1 MAKAKNPTTFSHTF
15 KIDEKKLAR
24 LGVLNVTLAIDT
36 KLFIDPLLLRS
47 SSHAEINTTAHNEF
61 NNHFEQ
67 VIKLLSASRSD
78 GDPAWKAAQRLLAFP
93 EVAGTCL
100 GYGAG
105 SIHGSGFGPKLSKRI
120 VSLAKQIVDIG
131 IDDPDLFV
139 AMALFEPDIGPDRIS
154 DMTTN
159 IIFRALAEF
168 NNRVL
173 KDLRLTGDTFKLN
186 QFSGVFMPNPHED
199 NKIPV
204 ILLPNDI
211 LSDLPIANDWDS
223 IAAAASENEQL
234 RHKVNVHIAEIWA
247 GKSKRDKNRLKSE
260 ALESKEA
267 FSTLLSAIKSAS
279 TEPYD
284 IDSDPEGLVRWA
296 SKGREYANQ
305 FPLMLSMTRAKT
317 IDDVFSIVQEIV
329 NQFRNLIEHNGLNKE
344 LYRTNRKP
352 RHESTA
358 QRLFFAVAYSYCAA
372 NNVDISPEIDTG
384 NGKIDF
390 KFAVGF
396 NERVLVEVK
405 LSTNPKV
412 VPGYTTQLEV
422 YKASQQ
428 TMRAIYLVIDVG
440 SMGKKDQRLIE
451 KKNEAAKRGDP
462 LSEIEFVDGTIKASA
477 SKR

>member
-1 MAKAKNPTTFSHTF
+1 MGKAKNPTTFSHTF

-36 KLFIDPLLLRS
+36 KLFIDPLLLQN
-47 SSHAEINTTAHNEF
+47 SSHPEFNTTAHSEF
-61 NNHFEQ
+61 HDHFVQ
-67 VIKLLSASRSD
+67 VIKLLSASRSQ
-78 GDPAWKAAQRLLAFP
+78 GDPAWKAAQKLLTFP
-93 EVAGTCL
+93 EVVGTCL

-173 KDLRLTGDTFKLN
+173 KDLGLTGESFKVNRFLD
-186 QFSGVFMPNPHED
+186 VFMRNPHED
-199 NKIPV
+199 KKTPV
-204 ILLPNDI
+204 ILLPIDI
-211 LSDLPIANDWDS
+211 LRDLPIANDWDA

-234 RHKVNVHIAEIWA
+234 RHEVNVHIAEIWA
-247 GKSKRDKNRLKSE
+247 RKSKRDKKRLKRE
-260 ALESKEA
+260 AFDSKEA
-267 FSTLLSAIKSAS
+267 FSTLLSAMKSAS

-296 SKGREYANQ
+296 TKGRDYANQ
-305 FPLMLSMTRAKT
+305 FPLILSMVSAKT
-317 IDDVFSIVQEIV
+317 IEDVFAIVQEIV
-329 NQFRNLIEHNGLNKE
+329 NQFKNLIEHNGLNKE

-358 QRLFFAVAYSYCAA
+358 QRLFFAVAYSYCEA

-390 KFAVGF
+390 KFDVGF
-396 NERVLVEVK
+396 NERVLVEIK

-412 VPGYTTQLEV
+412 VSGYTTQLEV

-440 SMGKKDQRLIE
+440 SMGKKDQRLI
-451 KKNEAAKRGDP
+451 KAKNDAAKRGDP
-462 LSEIEFVDGTIKASA
+462 LSEIEFVDGTIKPSA